1 MLTYIL
7 QNSHLTLCLNL
18 NHLTQ
23 ITLGFSCG
31 LLSKQC
37 QLTLATAVVTVAIDL
52 T

>member
-7 QNSHLTLCLNL
+7 QNSHLTLRLDF
-18 NHLTQ
+18 NHLAQ
-23 ITLGFSCG
+23 ITLAISSV
-31 LLSKQC
+31 LLSSRT